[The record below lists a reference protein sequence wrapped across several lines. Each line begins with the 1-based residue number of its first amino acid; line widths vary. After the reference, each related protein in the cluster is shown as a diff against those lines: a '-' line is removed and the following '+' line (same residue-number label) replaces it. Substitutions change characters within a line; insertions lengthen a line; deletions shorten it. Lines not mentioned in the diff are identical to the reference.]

1 MRDTLICTVGTSLLG
16 NITRAGDP
24 ELGDL
29 WKARNA
35 KGLAVRIASFLPDER
50 ILGAEINSIHS
61 IISQGMIQDRKRVI
75 FLVSDTDEGRFTGS
89 VLDSYYQNN
98 KTPDK
103 FDEATFDVID
113 GLTDEDVNLFR
124 NTGLKNLVRLIS
136 EQVRK
141 YSSER
146 MLINATGGYKAQ
158 ISFAGMIG
166 QAFNIPVC
174 YLFERFSSVIELPPQ
189 PVSLDLS
196 FWLEFAD
203 TFFDLNRSIESD
215 KKWRLPDERFSAL
228 VEDIEVQGRHLSSLS
243 ATGQLFHE
251 TFRHRFMQQKSS
263 LLPENASIAPNE
275 KKIHY
280 EDKNSGKHK
289 GLEHYLQRICKVPY
303 VKEIYVHYY
312 NPDLAKPNLFRKSSK
327 DIGGQ
332 IEGWFSNNGAL
343 TKFGI
348 LTTAQTAD
356 QLNACIADL
365 NERFGSS

>member
-16 NITRAGDP
+16 NITMAGDP
-24 ELGDL
+24 ELKHLLDD
-29 WKARNA
+29 RNA
-35 KGLAVRIASFLPDER
+35 KGLAVRITSFLPDEH

-61 IISQGMIQDRKRVI
+61 IISQGMIQDRKKVI

-89 VLDSYYQNN
+89 VLGSYYQNN
-98 KTPDK
+98 KKPDK

-113 GLTDEDVNLFR
+113 GLTDEDVNLFK

-146 MLINATGGYKAQ
+146 ILINATGGYKAQ

-166 QAFNIPVC
+166 QALDVPVC
-174 YLFERFSSVIELPPQ
+174 YLFEKFSSVIELPPQ

-203 TFFDLNRSIESD
+203 TFFDLNRRIESD
-215 KKWRLPDERFSAL
+215 KKWKLPDERFASL
-228 VEDIEVQGRHLSSLS
+228 VEDVEIQGRHLSSLS

-251 TFRHRFMQQKSS
+251 TFRHRFMRQKAS
-263 LLPENASIAPNE
+263 LLPENAGIAPNE
-275 KKIHY
+275 KKIRY

-303 VKEIYVHYY
+303 VKEIYTHYY
-312 NPDLAKPNLFRKSSK
+312 NPDLPRPNLFRRSSK
-327 DIGGQ
+327 DTGGQ
-332 IEGWFSNNGAL
+332 VEGWFSNNGAL
-343 TKFGI
+343 TKFGVI
-348 LTTAQTAD
+348 TTAITDD
-356 QLNACIADL
+356 QLRACIADL
-365 NERFGSS
+365 NERLGS